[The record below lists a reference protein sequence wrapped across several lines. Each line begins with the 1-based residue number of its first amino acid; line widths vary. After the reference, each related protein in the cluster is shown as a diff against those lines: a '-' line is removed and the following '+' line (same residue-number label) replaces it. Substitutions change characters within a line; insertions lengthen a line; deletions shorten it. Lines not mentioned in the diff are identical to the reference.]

1 MSYFFRFDYLGLEAE
16 AKPVATSVADGS
28 TFYEVDTGKLY
39 LAYKGTWYLQDFS
52 ETPDNS
58 EEVGE

>member
-16 AKPVATSVADGS
+16 GKPAATSVADGS

-52 ETPDNS
+52 E
-58 EEVGE
+58 EVGE

>member
-16 AKPVATSVADGS
+16 GKPAATGVADGS

-39 LAYKGTWYLQDFS
+39 LAYKGNWYLQDFS
-52 ETPDNS
+52 E
-58 EEVGE
+58 EVGE